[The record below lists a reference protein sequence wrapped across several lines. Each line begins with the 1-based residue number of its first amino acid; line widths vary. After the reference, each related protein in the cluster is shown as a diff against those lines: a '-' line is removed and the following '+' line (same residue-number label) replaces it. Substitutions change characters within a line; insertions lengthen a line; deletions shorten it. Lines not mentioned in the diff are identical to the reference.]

1 MEGRLPRARGG
12 GAAAKSYVA
21 QAGGATRGQVREALG
36 DALREAEAAG
46 LYYRTGV
53 AEDGSLAI
61 APEIPGESSPVPTI
75 ACTATPKGQFLM
87 TESMALLGI
96 EETADRVH
104 DYLARG
110 VQRYGPIDKNI
121 TEIRLRHIL
130 SDAARTVWRI
140 GGWYVIGATTERRVM
155 LAPDSEAHGFVAPQ
169 SAYVGPLGVWTVSRL
184 HPCRISNP
192 DYTKFDIKQIRGLL
206 LRREMDAAA
215 AGGRRPDEKS
225 VLLAAPALHES
236 IKLRIKWYG
245 RLGASRRMRLL
256 QLENA
261 IEDAA
266 MLGADGG
273 GGGAMAVS
281 MDGTGRVYASE
292 RGGGGVEYPAV
303 SIEVDP
309 EGLRVGGRNA
319 EFAAAVRKE
328 ARAVHDKFQAEH
340 ERLLGLRPKA

>member
-1 MEGRLPRARGG
+1 MAGLPPRARG
-12 GAAAKSYVA
+12 GAAAKSYGV
-21 QAGGATRGQVREALG
+21 QAGGATREQVREALG

-46 LYYRTGV
+46 LYYRAG
-53 AEDGSLAI
+53 ASEDGSLAI
-61 APEIPGESSPVPTI
+61 APEIPGKTSPVPTI
-75 ACTATPKGQFLM
+75 ACSATPQGQFIM
-87 TESMALLGI
+87 AESMTLLGI

-110 VQRYGPIDKNI
+110 VLRYGPIGKNI
-121 TEIRLRHIL
+121 DAIRLRHIL

-140 GGWYVIGATTERRVM
+140 GGWYVVGATTERRVM

-169 SAYVGPLGVWTVSRL
+169 SVYVGPLGVWTVSRL

-192 DYTKFDIKQIRGLL
+192 DYTKFDIKPIRGLL
-206 LRREMDAAA
+206 LRHEMDAAA
-215 AGGRRPDEKS
+215 AGGPRPDEKS
-225 VLLAAPALHES
+225 VVMASPALHGS
-236 IKLRIKWYG
+236 IKLRTKWYG

-281 MDGTGRVYASE
+281 LDGTGRVCASE
-292 RGGGGVEYPAV
+292 REGGGVDDPAV

-328 ARAVHDKFQAEH
+328 ARAVHDRFLAGH
-340 ERLLGLRPKA
+340 GRLLGLRPKA